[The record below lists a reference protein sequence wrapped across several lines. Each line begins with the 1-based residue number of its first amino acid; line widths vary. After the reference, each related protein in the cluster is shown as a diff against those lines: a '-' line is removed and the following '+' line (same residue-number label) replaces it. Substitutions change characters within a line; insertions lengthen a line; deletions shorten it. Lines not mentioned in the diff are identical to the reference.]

1 MTDGA
6 LPSLLGTAGI
16 FWLCA
21 SSTHLSTEGQLIYP
35 LLPHWEEKE
44 VYDFHLT
51 AEKIEAQR
59 SSVICPR
66 SKSWDLNP
74 SHLRN
79 LTPPSITLLHIS
91 PEGSSHSGGVQRLC
105 FPLINP
111 DVATPTSFGIL
122 LPLTKSQVWSDL
134 FPLCSLPLA
143 ASVFGSLCYLCGSP
157 AFCVCVWCGG
167 WLWGGGRREAA
178 EWLTSRETGVT
189 RGEELAQGPG
199 SGSRPPRYPQ
209 SRDTRLKTLKVCYP
223 KELNDIRM
231 RHIYAPQSN
240 IEIIIAVTTSG
251 NNNRHN

>member
-105 FPLINP
+105 FPHDQPWCCHSYQFWNSPSPYQKSGLVRFISP
-111 DVATPTSFGIL
+111 L
-122 LPLTKSQVWSDL
+122 LPASCCKCFWFIVLFVWQPCIL
-134 FPLCSLPLA
+134 
-143 ASVFGSLCYLCGSP
+143 
-157 AFCVCVWCGG
+157 CVCLVWRMTV
-167 WLWGGGRREAA
+167 GRRKE
-178 EWLTSRETGVT
+178 R
-189 RGEELAQGPG
+189 
-199 SGSRPPRYPQ
+199 SG
-209 SRDTRLKTLKVCYP
+209 
-223 KELNDIRM
+223 RM
-231 RHIYAPQSN
+231 IDQ
-240 IEIIIAVTTSG
+240 
-251 NNNRHN
+251 

>member
-6 LPSLLGTAGI
+6 LLSLIGTAGI
-16 FWLCA
+16 FWLFVHYLRIC
-21 SSTHLSTEGQLIYP
+21 
-35 LLPHWEEKE
+35 LLRVSWEEKE

-59 SSVICPR
+59 SSVICPM

-91 PEGSSHSGGVQRLC
+91 PEGPATLGVQRLC
-105 FPLINP
+105 LPLINP

-122 LPLTKSQVWSDL
+122 LPLTKSEVWSDL

-143 ASVFGSLCYLCGSP
+143 VSVFGSLCYLCGIP
-157 AFCVCVWCGG
+157 AFCVCACVCVWYGG

-199 SGSRPPRYPQ
+199 SGSMPPRYPQ

-251 NNNRHN
+251 NSNRHN